1 MPDINYLTLP
11 DLLAMHMVLI
21 KRYGGSDG
29 VRDMGALESAVS
41 RPQSGYYKD
50 VIASAAALL
59 ESLTINHPFV
69 DGNKRVA
76 FAATDVFLRING
88 FRFELKSKEIY
99 ATLMKFFDTGSFK
112 METLEPWLRKNISKT
127 SS

>member
-1 MPDINYLTLP
+1 MATTQYLTVA

-29 VRDMGALESAVS
+29 IRDIGALESAVA

-50 VIASAAALL
+50 VIESAAALF
-59 ESLTINHPFV
+59 ESLAINHPFI

-76 FAATDVFLRING
+76 FAATDTFLRING
-88 FRFELKSKEIY
+88 YAFISDSKSIY
-99 ATLMKFFDTGSFK
+99 KSMMNFFDSGNFK
-112 METLEPWLRKNISKT
+112 IATLEPWLRKVVIAAQ
-127 SS
+127 